1 MNSVPIIRPNDKEKQ
16 DRKVAKIIIDKI
28 GLEKEK
34 YRLGYTKVSI
44 IIVWIFYTRMHVTW
58 NALYL
63 LHRSDNISYLQ
74 FIEVNALRIRY
85 SKHVY
90 LNPNVLL

>member
-1 MNSVPIIRPNDKEKQ
+1 MPIERPNDKEKQ

-44 IIVWIFYTRMHVTW
+44 IIVWILKIRACMLHEMLSTY
-58 NALYL
+58 YI
-63 LHRSDNISYLQ
+63 HRSDNISYLQ
-74 FIEVNALRIRY
+74 FIGVNALRIRY

>member
-1 MNSVPIIRPNDKEKQ
+1 MNSVPIERPNDKEKQ

-44 IIVWIFYTRMHVTW
+44 IIVWILNTRMHVT
-58 NALYL
+58 
-63 LHRSDNISYLQ
+63 
-74 FIEVNALRIRY
+74 
-85 SKHVY
+85 
-90 LNPNVLL
+90 